1 MKTATLPALRVRP
14 ELREAAEKALRPEE
28 TLSGLMEASLESYI
42 AHRQADDEFIAR
54 GLRSAEKARKTG
66 RYATADVVMKELSAK
81 LAKAKKARAAS
92 GR

>member
-28 TLSGLMEASLESYI
+28 TLSALMEASLESYI

-54 GLRSAEKARKTG
+54 GLRSAEKARSTG
-66 RYATADVVMKELSAK
+66 RYVSTGAVMKELTAK
-81 LAKAKKARAAS
+81 LAKAKKLRTAS
-92 GR
+92 RG

>member
-66 RYATADVVMKELSAK
+66 RYATADAVMKELSAK
-81 LAKAKKARAAS
+81 LARSKKARAAG